1 MSVMMM
7 RLIMM
12 IMTMTIDNDANNE
25 FDNDVNN
32 DGDDAMQT
40 FENHKSHCCWWRI

>member
-25 FDNDVNN
+25 CDNDVI
-32 DGDDAMQT
+32 DDD
-40 FENHKSHCCWWRI
+40 E